1 MKYAIALSIIGL
13 FLAGCEESEKELAP
27 PKIDWTTR
35 EARLDA
41 ADSLI
46 YGKTYL
52 PIYSRIYHHK
62 RGKTFGLTITASLRN
77 VSATDTVYLL
87 SADLYGTTGIVERSY
102 IEKPVYLKPLET
114 LEIVI
119 EETEE
124 DGGTGGNFTFEW
136 AKQNTRNPPLF
147 EAVMISTLGQQGI
160 SFTTRGIQ
168 ID

>member
-1 MKYAIALSIIGL
+1 MKDAIAFAIICL
-13 FLAGCEESEKELAP
+13 LLAGCEEPEKEPAL
-27 PKIDWTTR
+27 PKIDWTSR
-35 EARLDA
+35 EARLDK

-46 YGKTYL
+46 FGKSYL

-62 RGKTFGLTITASLRN
+62 RDKTYGLTITASLRN

-87 SADLYGTTGIVERSY
+87 SADLYGTTGDMERSF

-119 EETEE
+119 EETEAE
-124 DGGTGGNFTFEW
+124 GGTGGNFTFEW
-136 AKQNTRNPPLF
+136 AIQNAKNPPLF

-160 SFTTRGIQ
+160 SFTTPGLRM
-168 ID
+168 D

>member
-1 MKYAIALSIIGL
+1 MKYAIALSFIGL
-13 FLAGCEESEKELAP
+13 LLAGCEESEEELTP
-27 PKIDWTTR
+27 PKIEWKTR

-87 SADLYGTTGIVERSY
+87 SADLYGTTGNVERSF
-102 IEKPVYLKPLET
+102 IEKPVYLKPMET

-119 EETEE
+119 EEAEE

-136 AKQNTRNPPLF
+136 ATQNSRNSPLF

-168 ID
+168 IN